1 MSGETFADAESMAA
15 TALADEANR
24 LADGFRAPVD
34 EAFRG
39 CPE

>member
-1 MSGETFADAESMAA
+1 MSDETFAEPMAA

-24 LADGFRAPVD
+24 LADGFRAPEG
-34 EAFRG
+34 EAFPG